1 VGNVVEIQDVTKTY
15 KRDDFDV
22 KVLSGLSFQVEE
34 GDFVALMGPSGS
46 GKTILATQFIAE
58 GIARGVSMVF
68 LVALPMVV
76 IAFGLA
82 WLLQEVPLR
91 DDVNLQAASVEG
103 LEEAGAV

>member
-1 VGNVVEIQDVTKTY
+1 
-15 KRDDFDV
+15 
-22 KVLSGLSFQVEE
+22 
-34 GDFVALMGPSGS
+34 
-46 GKTILATQFIAE
+46 
-58 GIARGVSMVF
+58 MVF